1 MMIAT
6 ALLLAASISTYCT
19 SEAEFAERVMKYRQ
33 KGHPVS
39 LVMRAADRE
48 ETRQLIVVLAYKQQ
62 VRDGDVGKM
71 EAKYEFSDTIYD
83 MCMRGTK

>member
-1 MMIAT
+1 MVVT
-6 ALLLAASISTYCT
+6 ALLLAASVSTYCT
-19 SEAEFAERVMKYRQ
+19 GEAEFAEQVMKYRQ

-39 LVMRAADRE
+39 LVMRAEDRE
-48 ETRQLIVVLAYKQQ
+48 ETRQLIVVLAYKQP
-62 VRDGDVGKM
+62 VRDSEVGKM